1 MDTKDFKKVVR
12 IGTSKTYGGRDFSVF
27 CKIEF
32 KKGNLSISGVEGPL
46 NSGNCLGGCGQI
58 VMSYDTEESIKDI
71 TPNRS
76 NGWSFELIKDFF
88 FIWDEWHLNN
98 MKAGCEHQREQNTSE
113 EIELVNFSWSNK
125 FYTMMKQAE
134 KGKLTPEEYTEY
146 TKVCPVVQEFLFN
159 TSESPKFLDHPTAK
173 LLLSD
178 DWIQVKNTEI
188 KTAGWINYKQHPKGL
203 LSKPCAECGYK
214 YGSAWLKEE
223 VPQEVLDFLVA
234 LPDTDKIPAW
244 V

>member
-12 IGTSKTYGGRDFSVF
+12 IGTSRYDNREFSIY

-32 KKGNLSISGVEGPL
+32 ENGNLSISGVEGPL
-46 NSGNCLGGCGQI
+46 KSGNALGGCGQI
-58 VMSYDTEESIKDI
+58 VMSYNTDESIKTI

-76 NGWSFELIKDFF
+76 SGWSFELIKDFF
-88 FIWDEWHLNN
+88 QVWDEWHLND
-98 MKAGCEHQREQNTSE
+98 MKAGCEHQRKQNTSE
-113 EIELVNFSWSNK
+113 EIELINFSWSDK

-134 KGKLTPEEYTEY
+134 KGKLIPEEYTEY
-146 TKVCPVVQEFLFN
+146 REVYPVVHEFLFN
-159 TSESPKFLDHPTAK
+159 TSESPKYLDHPIAQE
-173 LLLSD
+173 LMSN
-178 DWIQVKNTEI
+178 DWIQVKDTEM
-188 KTAGWINYKQHPKGL
+188 KTVGWVNYKQHPKGL

-223 VPQEVLDFLVA
+223 VPQDVLDFLVS
-234 LPDTDKIPAW
+234 LPDTDKTPAW